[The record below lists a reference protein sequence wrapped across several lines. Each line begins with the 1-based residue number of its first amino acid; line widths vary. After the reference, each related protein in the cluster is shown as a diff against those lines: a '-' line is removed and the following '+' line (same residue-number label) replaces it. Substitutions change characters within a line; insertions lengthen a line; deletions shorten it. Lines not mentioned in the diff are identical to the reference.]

1 MKETYI
7 SDLSYALG
15 PLSATVEETAKKGLF
30 VSNASVLKE
39 AGFEKHYVSDSQI
52 TAYDLAREAVKKID
66 AETLKKVDVIFYS
79 TCIPINSNLGSDS
92 VFQKTRDVKHL
103 MDFPASHLQSDF
115 GLENASVIGI
125 CQEAC
130 TGVLGAMRLAKALIQ
145 SEPDVHTALCLTADR
160 FPEGALYEQSYN
172 VISDGAAACLI
183 SDIPSGFKIVSSH
196 AVTNGAL
203 SQATDDESVGAFFNY
218 AHKTIQESLKKASL
232 QIQDIAWIVP
242 QNTNAK
248 AWQILSSLLKFDFK
262 KVYFPT
268 LSEMGHMISGD
279 NILNLKSLLDNHL
292 AKKGERVLLFM
303 AGYGLHWQCV
313 ILEKVS

>member
-1 MKETYI
+1 MKEAYI
-7 SDLSYALG
+7 GDLSYALG
-15 PLSATVEETAKKGLF
+15 PLSIPIEETAKKGLF
-30 VSNASVLKE
+30 LSDTSVLKE
-39 AGFEKHYVSDSQI
+39 AGFEKHHI
-52 TAYDLAREAVKKID
+52 CTPHTTAYDLAKEAIKKMNQAAI
-66 AETLKKVDVIFYS
+66 KKVDVILYS
-79 TCIPINSNLGSDS
+79 TCIPANSNLGSDS
-92 VFQKTRDVKHL
+92 AFRKTKDVKYL

-145 SEPDVHTALCLTADR
+145 SESDVHTALCLTADR

-183 SDIPSGFKIVSSH
+183 SDSPSGFKIISSH

-203 SQATDDESVGAFFNY
+203 SQASDDESVGVFFNY

-262 KVYFPT
+262 KVHFPT
-268 LSEMGHMISGD
+268 ISEMGHMISGD
-279 NILNLKSLLDNHL
+279 NILNLKSLLDNNL
-292 AKKGERVLLFM
+292 SKKGERVLLFM

-313 ILEKVS
+313 ILEKM